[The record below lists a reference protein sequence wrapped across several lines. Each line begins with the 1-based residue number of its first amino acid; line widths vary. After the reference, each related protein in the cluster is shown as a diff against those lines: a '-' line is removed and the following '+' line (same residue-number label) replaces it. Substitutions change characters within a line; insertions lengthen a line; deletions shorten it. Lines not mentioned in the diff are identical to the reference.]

1 MQDLTEAY
9 LSVYD
14 DINEVKGFGG
24 HVDPKTGKST
34 GMRSPS
40 QQSHTDYWRKRNQ
53 GETPDPRRS
62 KFKYGGSTKPTTGS
76 HAGETPEGFAK
87 KQNPDLAMTPAKRME
102 TRANALR
109 LRGQGRRANK
119 IDAVRNRPNMEES
132 YVEIDERLAHKF
144 PLSPEEEQMVKNIKK
159 AAEEKAKQR
168 SNQSTTKSARKRK
181 KLEYEVRESYDF
193 YDIVLEHL
201 LDEGYCD
208 TEEKAITMMASMSEE
223 WIDSIISE
231 APFQISGPHPT
242 TIDGTKLE
250 YSPSNVGKP
259 YKNKKRAKTR
269 ANKLNQDHG
278 ANVYRVTEV
287 D

>member
-1 MQDLTEAY
+1 MQDLIEAY
-9 LSVYD
+9 FSVYD

-24 HVDPKTGKST
+24 HVDPETGKST

-62 KFKYGGSTKPTTGS
+62 KFEYGGSTKPSTGS

-87 KQNPDLAMTPAKRME
+87 KQNPDLAMTPANRMRV
-102 TRANALR
+102 RATSLEAK
-109 LRGQGRRANK
+109 GKTKQANK
-119 IDAVRNRPNMEES
+119 IRAVMNRPNMEES

-144 PLSPEEEQMVKNIKK
+144 PLSPEEEKMVANIRK
-159 AAEEKAKQR
+159 AAEKKR
-168 SNQSTTKSARKRK
+168 SDQSTTKSARKPR
-181 KLEYEVRESYDF
+181 KLEYDVRESHDF
-193 YDIVLEHL
+193 YDIVLGHL

-259 YKNKKRAKTR
+259 YKNKKRAQTR
-269 ANKLNQDHG
+269 ANELNQNHG
-278 ANVYRVTEV
+278 ANVYRVTKV